1 MLKTGDVFAGFTIE
15 RLLGQGGMGSVYLA
29 RHPRLGKLTALKLL
43 NRELFADREVRA
55 RFERE
60 ADLVAQLDHPNIVA
74 VYDRGSEDAQLWIS
88 MQYVDG
94 VDAASVQ
101 TATLPPERAVQII
114 EGVADALDY
123 AHSRGVLHRDVK
135 PANIMLARAVGGHG
149 ERVFLTDFGIA
160 RLREDSTHLT
170 QAGMFTATLA
180 YASPEQMTGG
190 RLDHAT
196 DQYSLGCALYWL
208 LTGIGPFDSPN
219 PGEIIS
225 GHLHFMPYPA
235 SMRRPGLSPAVD
247 AVIAKAM
254 AKRPADRFHTCAE
267 FAAAARRALEE
278 PAPYPYQP
286 NPQAPQ
292 QPFPPAYA
300 PQQQGYPQPP
310 AHPPYPP
317 QSYQPPAAPPPHNPP
332 GYQPPQ
338 PGYPSPQPQNYTP
351 TPPPPPA
358 YPPPGTPPAPDQP
371 PQAGPASPGQPPHG
385 APAPVMRHPQEGVAP
400 PGQPP
405 PGDPA
410 HSGQPH
416 PNLTPTGQPPQADSV
431 PSGTPPPPIPAR
443 PDESPQPYPD
453 PSPRGDSAPVVPPP
467 HESAALPGQRSPA
480 DQAPSG
486 SPPEG
491 FPAPAAQTPEGG
503 SASAAQMPEGG
514 SASAGRSSWVDSPH
528 SGEPPHGGSASE
540 SRSLRV
546 GSAHSGEPAQPP
558 GSSAPSGRPPR
569 AEPVPS
575 DRSQPG
581 VPAYSILPPQA
592 VSGDDDQSAQ
602 VARGRSDESRRAA
615 DVSAA
620 RPPGVAVSGAE
631 KRSGEHSSNPS
642 DAPLDST
649 RSDRLSREEVAALGG
664 RSPHLDAAVGAEVR
678 PGDAESAGGSGSS
691 AVMRSVTE
699 PVSYAV
705 GVQRDS
711 GGAWVRESGGRRNP
725 GEVDRGVRPRG
736 VAPSRDSD
744 GSGTEAPS
752 GSVSAVDPVGSPSG
766 GGTDMP
772 AVGDESGVPPSVTA
786 SGASAAGADSGSESG
801 QRQVTRSGRDV
812 GRAASGAAVAAGG
825 AEQSGAADATAGQVD
840 SSTGQVGVTPAPE
853 DVGLVPTDCQAVDSQ
868 TAEPAGSPTAVGPD
882 ALPPAAGAPPP
893 FVPYPYPPPQV
904 PPVQPPR
911 RSVFGEVQPAAV
923 VALAVAAGVLL
934 VLVVV
939 LVLSA
944 IDP

>member
-123 AHSRGVLHRDVK
+123 AHSKGVLHRDVK

-225 GHLHFMPYPA
+225 GHLHFMPHPA

-267 FAAAARRALEE
+267 FAAAARRALKE

-310 AHPPYPP
+310 AYPPYPP
-317 QSYQPPAAPPPHNPP
+317 QSYQPPAAPPLHNPTP

-358 YPPPGTPPAPDQP
+358 YPPPGTPPSPDQP

-385 APAPVMRHPQEGVAP
+385 APAPVMRPPQEGVAP

-443 PDESPQPYPD
+443 SDESPQPYPD
-453 PSPRGDSAPVVPPP
+453 RSPRGDSAPVVPPP
-467 HESAALPGQRSPA
+467 QEGAALPGQRSPA

-491 FPAPAAQTPEGG
+491 G
-503 SASAAQMPEGG
+503 SASAAQMPEGD

-540 SRSLRV
+540 SQSLRA
-546 GSAHSGEPAQPP
+546 GSAHSGEPAQSP
-558 GSSAPSGRPPR
+558 GSFAPSGRPPQ

-581 VPAYSILPPQA
+581 GSASRSLPLQA
-592 VSGDDDQSAQ
+592 F
-602 VARGRSDESRRAA
+602 
-615 DVSAA
+615 
-620 RPPGVAVSGAE
+620 SGAE
-631 KRSGEHSSNPS
+631 GRPGGDSSHPS
-642 DAPLDST
+642 DASLDST
-649 RSDRLSREEVAALGG
+649 RSDRLSREDVAARGG

-678 PGDAESAGGSGSS
+678 PGDAETAGGSGSS

-711 GGAWVRESGGRRNP
+711 GGAWVRESGGRRSL

-736 VAPSRDSD
+736 VAPGRDSD

-752 GSVSAVDPVGSPSG
+752 GSASAVDPVGSPTG

-786 SGASAAGADSGSESG
+786 SGASAAGADSGSDSG
-801 QRQVTRSGRDV
+801 QRKVTRSSRDV

-825 AEQSGAADATAGQVD
+825 AEPSGAEPSGAADAAAGQVY

-853 DVGLVPTDCQAVDSQ
+853 DVGQMHTDCQAVDSQ
-868 TAEPAGSPTAVGPD
+868 TAEPAGSPAAVGPD
-882 ALPPAAGAPPP
+882 ALPPAAGAPP
-893 FVPYPYPPPQV
+893 FVPYPYPPQQV
-904 PPVQPPR
+904 PPVRPPR
-911 RSVFGEVQPAAV
+911 RSPFGEVQPAAV

>member
-267 FAAAARRALEE
+267 FAAAARRALKE
-278 PAPYPYQP
+278 PAPYPHQP

-300 PQQQGYPQPP
+300 PQQQGYPQAP
-310 AHPPYPP
+310 AYPPYPP
-317 QSYQPPAAPPPHNPP
+317 QGYQPPAVLPPHNPTP

-351 TPPPPPA
+351 TSPPPPA
-358 YPPPGTPPAPDQP
+358 YPPPGTPPSPDQP
-371 PQAGPASPGQPPHG
+371 PQAGPASPGQPP
-385 APAPVMRHPQEGVAP
+385 QESLP
-400 PGQPP
+400 
-405 PGDPA
+405 
-410 HSGQPH
+410 
-416 PNLTPTGQPPQADSV
+416 PTGQPPQAGSV
-431 PSGTPPPPIPAR
+431 PSGTPPPPALAR
-443 PDESPQPYPD
+443 PDESPQPYPGAE
-453 PSPRGDSAPVVPPP
+453 SPRGDSAPVAPPP
-467 HESAALPGQRSPA
+467 QEGAALPGQRSPA
-480 DQAPSG
+480 DQAPS
-486 SPPEG
+486 
-491 FPAPAAQTPEGG
+491 
-503 SASAAQMPEGG
+503 
-514 SASAGRSSWVDSPH
+514 
-528 SGEPPHGGSASE
+528 
-540 SRSLRV
+540 
-546 GSAHSGEPAQPP
+546 
-558 GSSAPSGRPPR
+558 
-569 AEPVPS
+569 EPVPS

-581 VPAYSILPPQA
+581 GSASRILPLQ
-592 VSGDDDQSAQ
+592 
-602 VARGRSDESRRAA
+602 
-615 DVSAA
+615 
-620 RPPGVAVSGAE
+620 AVSGAE
-631 KRSGEHSSNPS
+631 GRPGGDSSHSS
-642 DAPLDST
+642 DASLDST
-649 RSDRLSREEVAALGG
+649 RSDRLSREVVAARGG

-678 PGDAESAGGSGSS
+678 PGDAETAGGSGSS

-711 GGAWVRESGGRRNP
+711 GGAWVRESGGRRNL
-725 GEVDRGVRPRG
+725 GEADRGVRPRG

-744 GSGTEAPS
+744 GSGSEGPS
-752 GSVSAVDPVGSPSG
+752 GSASVVDPGGSPAG
-766 GGTDMP
+766 GGTGMP
-772 AVGDESGVPPSVTA
+772 AVGDESGVPPSVIA
-786 SGASAAGADSGSESG
+786 SGASAAGADSGSDSG

-825 AEQSGAADATAGQVD
+825 AEPSGAADAAAGQVD
-840 SSTGQVGVTPAPE
+840 SSTGQVGATPAPV
-853 DVGLVPTDCQAVDSQ
+853 DGGMVHTDCQAVDAQ
-868 TAEPAGSPTAVGPD
+868 TAEPAGSPAAAGPD

-904 PPVQPPR
+904 PPVQPPQ
-911 RSVFGEVQPAAV
+911 RSAFGEVQPAAV